1 MTNTMDFDQWLS
13 YGIEQGW
20 CGAPVCET
28 HDGFP
33 MSQEEYEIMDEDG
46 EPPCMHMIR
55 LYESPEHRDEV
66 EEAHSPS
73 QWRKLNWFSGIDWPS
88 GDE

>member
-1 MTNTMDFDQWLS
+1 MDFYEWIQI
-13 YGIEQGW
+13 GIDNGW

-33 MSQEEYEIMDEDG
+33 MSDEEWMIADLDG

-55 LYESPEHRDEV
+55 LYDDEDHKKAV
-66 EEAHSPS
+66 EMTHSPS
-73 QWRKLNWFSGIDWPS
+73 QWRKSEF
-88 GDE
+88 E